1 MNKEI
6 LKLAVPNIITNITI
20 PLLGLVDIALLG
32 HLNSPVYLAAV
43 ALGSMIFNILYWG
56 MNFIR
61 MSTTGFTS
69 QAYGAKNDKEIAFNL
84 NRAVIVGVVIGVI
97 LILLQYVINNISFSL
112 LNAES
117 ETEKYASSY
126 FLLRIWAAPASLAL
140 YGFYGWFI
148 GMQNSKYPLIIAV
161 SINVINIVVSYIL
174 IYHFNM
180 NSDGAAIGTVI
191 AQYSGVLISV
201 VLLLIKYRSYLKMS
215 YLLGSFKRSAFAELF
230 SVNAN
235 IFIRTLGIML
245 VMTFFTSVSAN
256 KSTLVLDSNTIL
268 FQFYIFF
275 SYYIDGFAYATES
288 LTGKYKGRGD
298 TKNLIIVLKKIFLW
312 SFYSS
317 VVFSAIYLFLGNSI
331 LSILTSQQDIID
343 YANKYIFWIWILP
356 ILSFAAFIW
365 DGVFVG
371 ITASKQMRNS
381 MLISSLL
388 VFFPIYYL
396 LEKIMAN
403 HALWFAMLMFLFAR
417 GLIQTYQFK
426 QLLIRIREK
435 LN

>member
-6 LKLAVPNIITNITI
+6 LKLAIPNIVTNITI

-32 HLNSPVYLAAV
+32 HLTSPVYLAAV

-69 QAYGAKNDKEIAFNL
+69 QAYGAKNDEEIAFNL
-84 NRAVIVGVVIGVI
+84 NRSVIVGTAIGLV
-97 LILLQYVINNISFSL
+97 LISLQLVINNISFSL
-112 LNAES
+112 LSAEA
-117 ETEKYASSY
+117 ETEKFASSY
-126 FLLRIWAAPASLAL
+126 FLIRIWAAPASLAL

-161 SINVINIVVSYIL
+161 SINVINIIISYIL
-174 IYHFNM
+174 IYHYNM

-201 VLLLIKYRSYLKMS
+201 ILLQAKYRKYLKLS
-215 YLLGSFKRSAFAELF
+215 YVLSSFKKSAFAELF
-230 SVNAN
+230 KVNAN

-256 KSTLVLDSNTIL
+256 KGTLVLDANTVL
-268 FQFYIFF
+268 FQFFIFF

-298 TKNLIIVLKKIFLW
+298 KENLIKVLKKIFLW

-317 VVFSAIYLFLGNSI
+317 IVFSIVYFLFGEII
-331 LSILTSQQDIID
+331 LHILTSQQAIID
-343 YANKYIFWIWILP
+343 YANKYIFWLWILP
-356 ILSFAAFIW
+356 IISFAAFIW

-371 ITASKQMRNS
+371 ITASKEMRNS
-381 MLISSLL
+381 MLIASLL
-388 VFFPIYYL
+388 IFFPTYYL
-396 LEKIMAN
+396 LEKTMAN
-403 HALWFAMLMFLFAR
+403 HALWLAMLLFLFSR
-417 GLIQTYQFK
+417 GVIQTIQF
-426 QLLIRIREK
+426 RK
-435 LN
+435 LF

>member
-6 LKLAVPNIITNITI
+6 LKLAIPNIITNITI

-56 MNFIR
+56 MNFLR

-69 QAYGAKNDKEIAFNL
+69 QAYGAKNNEEIAFNL
-84 NRAVIVGVVIGVI
+84 NRSIIVGI
-97 LILLQYVINNISFSL
+97 LIGLLLISLQYVIINISFSVL
-112 LNAES
+112 SAET
-117 ETEKYASSY
+117 ETEKFASSY
-126 FLLRIWAAPASLAL
+126 FLYRIWAAPASLAL

-148 GMQNSKYPLIIAV
+148 GMQNSKYPLIIAI
-161 SINVINIVVSYIL
+161 SINIINIIISYIL
-174 IYHFNM
+174 IYHLNM
-180 NSDGAAIGTVI
+180 NSDGAAIGTVV
-191 AQYSGVLISV
+191 AQYSGALISV
-201 VLLLIKYRSYLKMS
+201 VLLQKKYKKYLKIS
-215 YLLGSFKRSAFAELF
+215 YLLSSFKKSAFAELF
-230 SVNAN
+230 KVNTN

-256 KSTLVLDSNTIL
+256 KSSLVLDANTIL

-288 LTGKYKGRGD
+288 LTGKYKGRRD
-298 TKNLIIVLKKIFLW
+298 KLNLLKVLKKIFLW

-317 VVFSAIYLFLGNSI
+317 LAFSVVYFLFGNSI
-331 LSILTSQQDIID
+331 LHILTSQQNIVD
-343 YANKYIFWIWILP
+343 YASKYIFWIWALP
-356 ILSFAAFIW
+356 LVSFAAFIW

-381 MLISSLL
+381 MLIASLF
-388 VFFPIYYL
+388 VFFPVYYL
-396 LEKIMAN
+396 FEKTIGN
-403 HALWFAMLMFLFAR
+403 HALWLAMLLFLFTR
-417 GLIQTYQFK
+417 GIIQTIQFK
-426 QLLIRIREK
+426 KII
-435 LN
+435 